1 MSKKKEKD
9 SEFDAQANLL
19 VKNLPESMTQ
29 NDLNQLFSKHGTI
42 ASCKLETTHDN
53 KSRMFGYVQ
62 FDKAEAATAAIAALN
77 GSKVEDKE
85 IQVTVLTKR
94 NDREEVQDQFSN
106 LYVFNLPENLNEEQF
121 KAIFAP
127 IGEIQ

>member
-1 MSKKKEKD
+1 
-9 SEFDAQANLL
+9 
-19 VKNLPESMTQ
+19 MTQ

-62 FDKAEAATAAIAALN
+62 FEKAEAATAAIAALN